1 MVKRFSRQRGY
12 TQSLTTVANFQK
24 ILSYSVHALV
34 CHLFALVFGPLALSF
49 YLYNMKFLIVGLGNI
64 GPEYAHT
71 RHNIGFDIAD
81 QLVKDLDGDFELLKL
96 AYYAEVSFK
105 GKKLHVIKPTTF
117 MNLSGKAVNYWM
129 KDLKIAPENVLVLVD
144 DLALPLGKLRMKL
157 QGSSA
162 GHNGLKSI
170 EELCGGQN
178 YARLRFGISDNFR
191 KGQQAEYVLGSFD
204 KNEQKELPTLINR
217 GVSMIKSFVTIGPA
231 QTMTLFNK

>member
-1 MVKRFSRQRGY
+1 
-12 TQSLTTVANFQK
+12 
-24 ILSYSVHALV
+24 
-34 CHLFALVFGPLALSF
+34 
-49 YLYNMKFLIVGLGNI
+49 MKYLIVGLGNI
-64 GPEYAHT
+64 GPEYANT
-71 RHNIGFDIAD
+71 RHNIGFNIAD
-81 QLVKDLDGDFELLKL
+81 ELVKDLNGSFELLRL

-157 QGSSA
+157 QGGSA

-170 EELCGGQN
+170 EEVCGGQN

-191 KGQQAEYVLGSFD
+191 KGQQADYVLGLFD
-204 KNEQKELPTLINR
+204 KDEQKELPTLINR
-217 GVSMIKSFVTIGPA
+217 GVTMIKSFVTIGPA

>member
-1 MVKRFSRQRGY
+1 
-12 TQSLTTVANFQK
+12 
-24 ILSYSVHALV
+24 
-34 CHLFALVFGPLALSF
+34 
-49 YLYNMKFLIVGLGNI
+49 MKYLIVGLGNI
-64 GPEYAHT
+64 GPEYANT
-71 RHNIGFDIAD
+71 RHNIGFNIAD
-81 QLVKDLDGDFELLKL
+81 ELVKDLGGDFELLKL

-105 GKKLHVIKPTTF
+105 GKKIIVIKPSTY

-129 KDLKIAPENVLVLVD
+129 KELKVASENVLVVVD

-191 KGQQAEYVLGSFD
+191 KGMQANYVLGPFD
-204 KNEQKELPTLINR
+204 KDEQKEFET
-217 GVSMIKSFVTIGPA
+217 GPLSVLM
-231 QTMTLFNK
+231 QSVQQNTQVRHLDH